1 MVINQI
7 KINNY
12 INEYFFLNS
21 NFSHNIFFLNR
32 GLWPLPLINLGFPL
46 KWTKLASSSPPFTI

>member
-1 MVINQI
+1 MIINQI

-21 NFSHNIFFLNR
+21 NFNYNIFFLNR
-32 GLWPLPLINLGFPL
+32 GLWPYLL
-46 KWTKLASSSPPFTI
+46 